1 MIIIRKHKNGVDTKN
16 LIDESNV
23 MPGSTIVIVGAGI
36 MGQGLA
42 ETVAARGVEVIL
54 VDKTTKLAQR
64 GIKGISESI
73 DREIGRWGLT
83 DADKKAI
90 LSRVL
95 PSADLSE
102 AEDAEIVIEAIPEDI
117 HAKQELFKQLDE
129 ICPPE
134 AVLVTNTSTLSIS
147 ELASFTNRP
156 KKVIGMH
163 FLNPV
168 TRVPLVEIVKGLRTD
183 DETFDKAVEFAQM
196 LDKKWITVNEY
207 PGYVTTRI
215 IVPLLNE
222 AMHVLM
228 EGVASA
234 DDIDEA
240 MKLGFGFNV
249 GPLAMADMMGLD
261 VVIASMENL
270 LDELSEHKYNPCPL
284 LRKLVR
290 AGHLGV
296 KTGRGFFK
304 YDEEGNRIP
313 DVSPVVGGVIS

>member
-1 MIIIRKHKNGVDTKN
+1 
-16 LIDESNV
+16 
-23 MPGSTIVIVGAGI
+23 

-42 ETVAARGVEVIL
+42 EAIATAGYEVTM
-54 VDKTTKLAQR
+54 VDRTTKLAEK
-64 GIKGISESI
+64 GVKGIAESI

-83 DADKKAI
+83 QSEKRAI
-90 LSRVL
+90 LARIH
-95 PSADLSE
+95 PSSDLSQ
-102 AEDAEIVIEAIPEDI
+102 AEDAEIVFEAIPEKLDQ
-117 HAKQELFKQLDE
+117 KRSLFEKLDR
-129 ICPPE
+129 ICSGD
-134 AVLVTNTSTLSIS
+134 ALMITNTGVLSIS
-147 ELASFTNRP
+147 EIAEATQRP
-156 KKVIGMH
+156 TKIIGMH

-168 TRVPLVEIVKGLRTD
+168 TRVPLVEIVKGLKTD
-183 DETFDKAVEFAQM
+183 DQTFRKAVEFAEM
-196 LDKKWITVNEY
+196 LDKKWITVIEY

-234 DDIDEA
+234 EDIDEA

-249 GPLAMADMMGLD
+249 GPLALADMMGLD
-261 VVIASMENL
+261 VVMSWMMNL

-296 KTGRGFFK
+296 KTGSGFFE
-304 YDEEGNRIP
+304 YDEEGNRTNGRN
-313 DVSPVVGGVIS
+313 DKKAEEAVK

>member
-1 MIIIRKHKNGVDTKN
+1 MAGTK
-16 LIDESNV
+16 
-23 MPGSTIVIVGAGI
+23 IVIVGAGV

-42 ETVAARGVEVIL
+42 EAVASKAIEVIL
-54 VDKTTKLAQR
+54 VDRTTKLAQKGVR
-64 GIKGISESI
+64 GVSEAM
-73 DREIGRWGLT
+73 DKEIGRWGMT
-83 DADKKAI
+83 ESEKKAI
-90 LSRVL
+90 LSRIL
-95 PSADLSE
+95 PSGDLSE
-102 AEDAEIVIEAIPEDI
+102 AEEADVVIEAIPEEL
-117 HAKQELFKQLDE
+117 ASKKELFHQLDE

-134 AVLVTNTSTLSIS
+134 TIFVTNTSTLSIS
-147 ELASFTNRP
+147 EIASFTNRP

-168 TRVPLVEIVKGLRTD
+168 TKIPLVEIVKGLRTS
-183 DETFDKAVEFAQM
+183 DETFQKAVEFADM

-240 MKLGFGFNV
+240 MKRGFGFNV
-249 GPLAMADMMGLD
+249 GPLSLADMMGLD
-261 VVIASMENL
+261 VVMSWMENL

-296 KTGRGFFK
+296 KTGRGFFR
-304 YDEEGNRIP
+304 YDSEGNRIASSEP
-313 DVSPVVGGVIS
+313 ETTGSQLT

>member
-1 MIIIRKHKNGVDTKN
+1 MAGTK
-16 LIDESNV
+16 
-23 MPGSTIVIVGAGI
+23 IVIVGAGV

-42 ETVAARGVEVIL
+42 EAVASKAIEVIL
-54 VDKTTKLAQR
+54 VDRTTKLAQKGVR
-64 GIKGISESI
+64 GVSEAM
-73 DREIGRWGLT
+73 DKEIGRWGMT
-83 DADKKAI
+83 ESEKKAI
-90 LSRVL
+90 LSRIL
-95 PSADLSE
+95 PSGDLSE
-102 AEDAEIVIEAIPEDI
+102 AEEADVVIEAIPEELE
-117 HAKQELFKQLDE
+117 AKKELFHQLDE
-129 ICPPE
+129 ICPPDTIF
-134 AVLVTNTSTLSIS
+134 VTNTSTLSIS
-147 ELASFTNRP
+147 EMASFTNRP
-156 KKVIGMH
+156 QKVIGMH

-168 TRVPLVEIVKGLRTD
+168 TKIPLVEIVKGLRTS
-183 DETFDKAVEFAQM
+183 DETFQKAVEFADM

-240 MKLGFGFNV
+240 MKRGFGFNV
-249 GPLAMADMMGLD
+249 GPLSLADMMGLD
-261 VVIASMENL
+261 VVMSWMENL

-296 KTGRGFFK
+296 KTGRGFFR
-304 YDEEGNRIP
+304 YDSEGNRIP
-313 DVSPVVGGVIS
+313 ASEPETTGSKIT